1 MGKIRKQ
8 TIQWSAA
15 VVIGVVFLAGGSW
28 VPQAQG
34 LTDLEGSHPKIGNAL
49 YQLYQVYQARGIKAA
64 HRFAGRHGME
74 MKGRSVQVVAETEPS
89 GNEFEMQAAVDL
101 TALTVEELGGIVQ
114 TTHRHLVQNMIPLD
128 ALQALA
134 ENAIVRTLR
143 LPMRPVLLAT
153 SEGVSRVGA
162 DRWHNINGYR
172 GGGQAAKVCVLD
184 LGFAG
189 YQALVGTELPQN
201 TEAVS
206 FRADGDIAAGVAHGT
221 ACAEI
226 IHDMAPGASLLLVNY
241 STDVE
246 HHNAVDWILGQGV
259 DIISYSLG
267 WLSAGAGDGT
277 GPICADVDK
286 AHQAGIVWVS
296 AAGNSGHLHWQG
308 LFRDRSGDTW
318 HEFDNKGVAETD
330 YLAFWIEKGENFSV
344 WLNWDDWGTWNG
356 STYADAEGNDYDL
369 YLYDKDFQEIA
380 KSTFRQTKG
389 ALPVEGISYKAK
401 AKGWRYIR
409 VKKKSAQ
416 RNCRLELFFTNASQL
431 EHVEPYGSINVPADS
446 PHAIAVGA
454 TDWSDDAFHYYTSR
468 GPTSD
473 KRIKPDLMAPS
484 GVSTETY
491 GQFNFY
497 GTSASTAH
505 VAGAIALLKEKTFF
519 SMEQILEI
527 LRARVLDLGPVGKDN
542 LYGDGRLKLNK

>member
-1 MGKIRKQ
+1 MRKIRKQ
-8 TIQWSAA
+8 TINWGAA
-15 VVIGVVFLAGGSW
+15 VVMCVVFMAGGSG
-28 VPQAQG
+28 VSQVQG

-64 HRFAGRHGME
+64 VRFAKRHGME
-74 MKGRSVQVVAETEPS
+74 MSGRAVQVVAETEAS

-101 TALTVEELGGIVQ
+101 TALAVEELGGVVQ
-114 TTHRHLVQNMIPLD
+114 TAHKHLVQNLIPLD

-134 ENAIVRTLR
+134 ESAIVRTVR

-153 SEGVSRVGA
+153 SEGVNRVGA
-162 DRWHNINGYR
+162 DRWHNVHVYR

-189 YQALVGTELPQN
+189 YQDLVGTELPQN

-206 FRADGDIAAGVAHGT
+206 FRADGDISAGLAHGT

-246 HHNAVDWILGQGV
+246 HHNAVDWIIGQGV

-286 AHQAGIVWVS
+286 AHQAGVIWVS
-296 AAGNSGHLHWQG
+296 AAGNSSLLHWQG

-318 HEFDNKGVAETD
+318 HEFDSQGVKDTD
-330 YLAFWIEKGENFSV
+330 YFAFWIEKGERFSV

-356 STYADAEGNDYDL
+356 SDYAGAEGNDFDL

-380 KSTFRQTKG
+380 KSTYRQSKG
-389 ALPVEGISYKAK
+389 AVPVEGISFKAK

-409 VKKKSAQ
+409 IKKKSAQ

-446 PHAIAVGA
+446 PNAIAVGA
-454 TDWSDDAFHYYTSR
+454 TDWSDDGAHLYSSR

-473 KRIKPDLMAPS
+473 KRVKPDLTAPS

-491 GQFNFY
+491 GKFSFY
-497 GTSASTAH
+497 GTSSSTAH

-519 SMEQILEI
+519 SAEQILEI
-527 LRARVLDLGPVGKDN
+527 IKARVLDLGAVGKDN
-542 LYGDGRLKLNK
+542 LYGDGRLKLIK